1 MTISFYEIMLGM
13 DFQQLR
19 VFLAVAEELHFGRA
33 AERLHLGQPPVSRL
47 VRQLERDLG
56 TDLFIRSTR
65 SVRLT
70 AAGAALVPPAQEI
83 VATAQRARATVL
95 AAERGETGTV
105 TFAYAGAST
114 HVLVGVLAREVR
126 KVHPGIEFRLQS
138 QDFALPALARV
149 LRGEVDVS
157 LGRWDFAPAGVQA
170 RIIVQEHLVM
180 AVPASHRLAS
190 KEDVHVAELAG
201 EPFVALPPH
210 EGSVLGD
217 RLRRLSLGAGF
228 DPDIVQRAPDSWTAM
243 ALVGAEVGCSL
254 TLSSVAENVTDPHV
268 HFLRVLEETLPI
280 HLRMAWRPTSD
291 NPALPP
297 VLALAERV
305 WPGHSDDADS
315 PTVLGAR
322 HS

>member
-1 MTISFYEIMLGM
+1 MEI
-13 DFQQLR
+13 QQLR

-33 AERLHLGQPPVSRL
+33 ATRLHMAQPPVSRI
-47 VRQLERDLG
+47 VRQFERDLG
-56 TDLFIRSTR
+56 VDLFIRSTR
-65 SVRLT
+65 SVQLT
-70 AAGAALVPPAQEI
+70 AAGVAMMASAGEILAAAE
-83 VATAQRARATVL
+83 RARASAL
-95 AAERGETGTV
+95 AAGRGEVGV
-105 TFAYAGAST
+105 VKLAYAGAST

-126 KVHPGIEFRLQS
+126 KIHPGIEVRLNS

-149 LRGEVDVS
+149 LRGEVDIS
-157 LGRWDFAPAGVQA
+157 LGRWDFVPAGVTS
-170 RIIVQEHLVM
+170 RIVVEEHLVM

-190 KEDVHVAELAG
+190 REDIRIEELAG

-254 TLSSVAENVTDPHV
+254 TVSSVAENVTDPHV
-268 HFLRVLEETLPI
+268 RFIRVLDETLPI
-280 HLRMAWRPTSD
+280 YLRMAWRGDSD

-297 VLALAERV
+297 VLSLAEQV
-305 WPGHSDDADS
+305 WPSRALVSHAD
-315 PTVLGAR
+315 VE
-322 HS
+322 H

>member
-1 MTISFYEIMLGM
+1 MEI
-13 DFQQLR
+13 QQLR

-33 AERLHLGQPPVSRL
+33 AKRLHLAQPPVSRM

-56 TDLFIRSTR
+56 IDLFIRSTR
-65 SVRLT
+65 SVQLAAAGVSLMASAREILT
-70 AAGAALVPPAQEI
+70 AAE
-83 VATAQRARATVL
+83 RARASAL
-95 AAERGETGTV
+95 AAGRGEVGV
-105 TFAYAGAST
+105 VKIAYAGAST

-126 KVHPGIEFRLQS
+126 KVHPGIEVRLNS

-149 LRGEVDVS
+149 LRGEVDIS
-157 LGRWDFAPAGVQA
+157 LGRWDFVPAGVKS
-170 RIIVQEHLVM
+170 RIIVEEHLVL

-190 KEDVHVAELAG
+190 QGEVRVAELAG

-228 DPDIVQRAPDSWTAM
+228 DPEVVQRAPDSWTAM

-254 TLSSVAENVTDPHV
+254 TVSSVAENVTDRHV
-268 HFLRVLEETLPI
+268 RFLRVLDQTLPI
-280 HLRMAWRPTSD
+280 YLRMAWHGDSD

-297 VLALAERV
+297 VLSLAEQV
-305 WPGHSDDADS
+305 WPGCAHDS
-315 PTVLGAR
+315 PAGLEQ
-322 HS
+322 

>member
-1 MTISFYEIMLGM
+1 M

-33 AERLHLGQPPVSRL
+33 AERLHLAQPPVSRI

-70 AAGAALVPPAQEI
+70 VAGAALVAPAQEML
-83 VATAQRARATVL
+83 AAEQRARATVL
-95 AAERGETGTV
+95 AADRGEAGTV

-126 KVHPGIEFRLQS
+126 KAHPGIEFRLYS

-157 LGRWDFAPAGVQA
+157 LGRWDFVPAGVRS
-170 RIIVQEHLVM
+170 RIIVDEHLVV
-180 AVPASHRLAS
+180 AVPASHPLAS
-190 KEDVHVAELAG
+190 KKEVHMAELAG

-254 TLSSVAENVTDPHV
+254 TVSSVAENVTDPHV
-268 HFLRVLEETLPI
+268 HFLRVLDETLPI

-297 VLALAERV
+297 VLSLAERV
-305 WPGHSDDADS
+305 WPGRPDDADS
-315 PTVLGAR
+315 PTALGAQ

>member
-1 MTISFYEIMLGM
+1 MEI
-13 DFQQLR
+13 QQLR

-33 AERLHLGQPPVSRL
+33 AERLHLAQPPVSRI

-65 SVRLT
+65 SVQLT
-70 AAGAALVPPAQEI
+70 AAGAALIAPAREI
-83 VATAQRARATVL
+83 L
-95 AAERGETGTV
+95 AAADHAKASALAAGRGEVGTV
-105 TFAYAGAST
+105 KLAYAGAST

-126 KVHPGIEFRLQS
+126 RVHPGIEFRLNS

-149 LRGEVDVS
+149 LRGDVDIS
-157 LGRWDFAPAGVQA
+157 LGRWDFMPAGVQS
-170 RIIVQEHLVM
+170 RIIMEENLVM

-190 KEDVHVAELAG
+190 KEEVHLAEFAG
-201 EPFVALPPH
+201 EPFVVLPPH

-254 TLSSVAENVTDPHV
+254 TVSSVAENVSDPHV
-268 HFLRVLEETLPI
+268 HFLRVLDETLPI
-280 HLRMAWRPTSD
+280 YLRMAWRGTSD

-297 VLALAERV
+297 ILALAQRV
-305 WPGHSDDADS
+305 WPGRAKEAAS
-315 PTVLGAR
+315 PA
-322 HS
+322 

>member
-1 MTISFYEIMLGM
+1 MEI
-13 DFQQLR
+13 QQLR

-33 AERLHLGQPPVSRL
+33 ATRLHMAQPPVSRI
-47 VRQLERDLG
+47 VRQFERDLG
-56 TDLFIRSTR
+56 VDLFIRSTR
-65 SVRLT
+65 SVQLT
-70 AAGAALVPPAQEI
+70 AAGVAMMASAGEILAAAE
-83 VATAQRARATVL
+83 RARASAL
-95 AAERGETGTV
+95 AAGRGEVGV
-105 TFAYAGAST
+105 VKLAYAGAST

-126 KVHPGIEFRLQS
+126 KIHPGIEVRLNS

-149 LRGEVDVS
+149 LRGEVDIS
-157 LGRWDFAPAGVQA
+157 LGRWDFVPAGVTS
-170 RIIVQEHLVM
+170 RIVVEEHLVM

-190 KEDVHVAELAG
+190 REDIHIEELAG

-254 TLSSVAENVTDPHV
+254 TVSSVAENVTDPHV
-268 HFLRVLEETLPI
+268 RFIRVLDETLPI
-280 HLRMAWRPTSD
+280 YLRMAWRGDSD

-297 VLALAERV
+297 VLSLAEQV
-305 WPGHSDDADS
+305 WPSRALVSHAD
-315 PTVLGAR
+315 VE
-322 HS
+322 H

>member
-1 MTISFYEIMLGM
+1 MEI
-13 DFQQLR
+13 QQLR

-33 AERLHLGQPPVSRL
+33 AERLHLAQPPVSRM

-56 TDLFIRSTR
+56 VDLFVRSTR

-70 AAGAALVPPAQEI
+70 AAGAALVAPAREI
-83 VATAQRARATVL
+83 LAATQRARASAL
-95 AAERGETGTV
+95 AAERGEAGTV
-105 TFAYAGAST
+105 TLAYAGAST

-126 KVHPGIEFRLQS
+126 RAHPGIEFQLNS

-149 LRGEVDVS
+149 LRDEVDIS
-157 LGRWDFAPAGVQA
+157 LGRWDFVPAGVDA
-170 RIIVQEHLVM
+170 RIIAEEHLVL

-190 KEDVHVAELAG
+190 RDEVRMAELAG
-201 EPFVALPPH
+201 EPLVALPPH

-254 TLSSVAENVTDPHV
+254 TVSSVAENVTDPHV
-268 HFLRVLEETLPI
+268 RFLRVLDETLPI
-280 HLRMAWRPTSD
+280 YLRMAWRRTSE
-291 NPALPP
+291 NPALPA
-297 VLALAERV
+297 VLALAEHV
-305 WPGHSDDADS
+305 WPGRPDEAA
-315 PTVLGAR
+315 PQA
-322 HS
+322 

>member
-1 MTISFYEIMLGM
+1 MEI
-13 DFQQLR
+13 QQLR

-33 AERLHLGQPPVSRL
+33 AERLHLAQPPVSRT

-56 TDLFIRSTR
+56 ADLFVRSTR
-65 SVRLT
+65 SVQLT
-70 AAGAALVPPAQEI
+70 AAGAALMTPAREI
-83 VATAQRARATVL
+83 LAAADSAKAAVL
-95 AAERGETGTV
+95 AADRGEAGTV
-105 TFAYAGAST
+105 KLAYAGAST

-126 KVHPGIEFRLQS
+126 RVHPGIEFRLNS

-149 LRGEVDVS
+149 LRGEVDIS
-157 LGRWDFAPAGVQA
+157 LGRWDFVPAGVKS
-170 RIIVQEHLVM
+170 RIIEEEHLVM

-190 KEDVHVAELAG
+190 QEEVHLAELAG

-254 TLSSVAENVTDPHV
+254 TVSTVAENVTDHHV
-268 HFLRVLEETLPI
+268 HFLRVVDETLPI
-280 HLRMAWRPTSD
+280 YLRMAWREASD
-291 NPALPP
+291 NPALGL
-297 VLALAERV
+297 VLALAEQV
-305 WPGHSDDADS
+305 WAGPA
-315 PTVLGAR
+315 V
-322 HS
+322 

>member
-1 MTISFYEIMLGM
+1 MEI
-13 DFQQLR
+13 QQLR

-33 AERLHLGQPPVSRL
+33 AERLHLAQPPVSRM
-47 VRQLERDLG
+47 VRQFERDLG

-65 SVRLT
+65 SVQLT
-70 AAGAALVPPAQEI
+70 AAGAALVVPAQEI
-83 VATAQRARATVL
+83 LA
-95 AAERGETGTV
+95 AAERAKASALAAGRGEAGTV
-105 TFAYAGAST
+105 KLAYAGAST

-126 KVHPGIEFRLQS
+126 KVYPGIEFRLNS

-149 LRGEVDVS
+149 LRGEVDIS
-157 LGRWDFAPAGVQA
+157 LGRWDFVPAGVQS
-170 RIIVQEHLVM
+170 RIIVEEHLVM

-190 KEDVHVAELAG
+190 QNEVHVAELTG

-254 TLSSVAENVTDPHV
+254 TVSSVAENVTDPHV
-268 HFLRVLEETLPI
+268 HFLRVLDETLPI
-280 HLRMAWRPTSD
+280 YLRMAWRGTSD

-297 VLALAERV
+297 ILSLAERV
-305 WPGHSDDADS
+305 WPGHAQEAAS
-315 PTVLGAR
+315 PA
-322 HS
+322 

>member
-1 MTISFYEIMLGM
+1 MEI
-13 DFQQLR
+13 QQLR

-33 AERLHLGQPPVSRL
+33 AERLHLAQPPVSRM

-56 TDLFIRSTR
+56 TDLFLRSTR
-65 SVRLT
+65 SVQLT
-70 AAGAALVPPAQEI
+70 AAGAALLAPARELLA
-83 VATAQRARATVL
+83 ATQRAKAGAL
-95 AAERGETGTV
+95 AAGRGEIGTV
-105 TFAYAGAST
+105 KLAYAGAST
-114 HVLVGVLAREVR
+114 HVLVGMLAREVR
-126 KVHPGIEFRLQS
+126 RVHPGIEFRLNS

-149 LRGEVDVS
+149 LTGDVDVS
-157 LGRWDFAPAGVQA
+157 LGRWDFVPAGVQS
-170 RIIVQEHLVM
+170 RIIVEEHLVM

-190 KEDVHVAELAG
+190 KEEVRVADLAG

-254 TLSSVAENVTDPHV
+254 TVSSVAENVTDPHV
-268 HFLRVLEETLPI
+268 HFLRVVDETLPI
-280 HLRMAWRPTSD
+280 YLRMAWRGTSD

-305 WPGHSDDADS
+305 WPGPPQEAV
-315 PTVLGAR
+315 PEE
-322 HS
+322 

>member
-1 MTISFYEIMLGM
+1 MEI
-13 DFQQLR
+13 QQLR

-33 AERLHLGQPPVSRL
+33 AERLHLAQPPVSRM

-65 SVRLT
+65 SVQLT
-70 AAGAALVPPAQEI
+70 AAGTALVAPAQEI
-83 VATAQRARATVL
+83 LAAMQRARASAL
-95 AAERGETGTV
+95 AADRGEAGTV
-105 TFAYAGAST
+105 TLAYAGAST

-126 KVHPGIEFRLQS
+126 RIYPGIEFRLNS

-149 LRGEVDVS
+149 LRGEVDIS
-157 LGRWDFAPAGVQA
+157 LGRWDFVPAGVHS
-170 RIIVQEHLVM
+170 RIIVEEHLVM

-190 KEDVHVAELAG
+190 KEEVHLADLAG

-254 TLSSVAENVTDPHV
+254 TVSSVAENVTDPHV
-268 HFLRVLEETLPI
+268 HFLRVLDKTLPI
-280 HLRMAWRPTSD
+280 YLRMAWRRTSD
-291 NPALPP
+291 NPTLPP
-297 VLALAERV
+297 VLSLAERV
-305 WPGHSDDADS
+305 WPGHAHEAASQ
-315 PTVLGAR
+315 P
-322 HS
+322 

>member
-1 MTISFYEIMLGM
+1 MEI
-13 DFQQLR
+13 QQLR

-33 AERLHLGQPPVSRL
+33 AERLHLAQPPVSRT

-56 TDLFIRSTR
+56 ADLFVRSTR
-65 SVRLT
+65 SVQLT
-70 AAGAALVPPAQEI
+70 AAGAALMTPAREI
-83 VATAQRARATVL
+83 LAAADSAKAAVL
-95 AAERGETGTV
+95 AADRGEAGTV
-105 TFAYAGAST
+105 KLAYAGAST

-126 KVHPGIEFRLQS
+126 RVHPGIEFRLNS

-149 LRGEVDVS
+149 LRGEVDIS
-157 LGRWDFAPAGVQA
+157 LGRWDFVPAGVKS
-170 RIIVQEHLVM
+170 RIIEEEHLVM

-190 KEDVHVAELAG
+190 QEEVHLAELAG

-254 TLSSVAENVTDPHV
+254 TVSTVAENVTDHHV
-268 HFLRVLEETLPI
+268 HFLRVVDETLPI
-280 HLRMAWRPTSD
+280 YLRMAWWEASD
-291 NPALPP
+291 NPALGL
-297 VLALAERV
+297 VLALAEQV
-305 WPGHSDDADS
+305 WAGPA
-315 PTVLGAR
+315 V
-322 HS
+322 